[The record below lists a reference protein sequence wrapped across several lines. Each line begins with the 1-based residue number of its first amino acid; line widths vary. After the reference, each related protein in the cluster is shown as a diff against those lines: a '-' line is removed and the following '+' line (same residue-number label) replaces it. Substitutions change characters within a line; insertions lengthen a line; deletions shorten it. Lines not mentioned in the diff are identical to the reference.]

1 MVAPRIELS
10 TTRLSAGYGQP
21 ARDYLGH
28 RLTTVAM
35 HLTPSL
41 QSGTSESN
49 REPPA
54 PKAGVLP
61 SAPLP
66 ESFSSDQRSTTVF
79 AQWTSWESNPEALI
93 ASQSADPSASP
104 ITPVDWEVL
113 ESSSTVLQTA
123 AKPSQLPVQ
132 ASRCLL
138 APLLLSP
145 PQQKK
150 ARCSWGEGTPGQPT

>member
-1 MVAPRIELS
+1 MVAPRIELGA
-10 TTRLSAGYGQP
+10 TRLSAGYGQP

-28 RLTTVAM
+28 RLTTVAI

-66 ESFSSDQRSTTVF
+66 ESFAISERSTTFF

-104 ITPVDWEVL
+104 ITQVDWEVL
-113 ESSSTVLQTA
+113 ESSSTALQTA

-132 ASRCLL
+132 TSRCSI
-138 APLLLSP
+138 APRPQSP
-145 PQQKK
+145 QQQKK
-150 ARCSWGEGTPGQPT
+150 PGVPGGEGTPGQPT